1 MVLKKKINEKKV
13 SETIYTG
20 EDPLSYFTLLALRAA

>member
-1 MVLKKKINEKKV
+1 MVLKKKINKKKV
-13 SETIYTG
+13 SETIYT